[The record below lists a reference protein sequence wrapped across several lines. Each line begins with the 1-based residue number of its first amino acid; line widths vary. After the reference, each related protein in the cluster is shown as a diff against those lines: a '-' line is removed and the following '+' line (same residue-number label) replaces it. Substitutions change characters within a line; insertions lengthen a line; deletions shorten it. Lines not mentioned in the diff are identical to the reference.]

1 MADAGM
7 RFREL
12 ESRNIEGSDR
22 VEVCTTTTAPERRDE
37 ALEAIVGRLS
47 LEPQVTAARWKFEE
61 TIV

>member
-1 MADAGM
+1 M

-12 ESRNIEGSDR
+12 DSRNIEGSDR